1 MSLLKPKSV
10 ILYCQRYNDRFYER
24 VQDQWRLYMDLCSIY
39 DEMIENGTLLTAEQ
53 AKDIAVRIWTFAK
66 QVARNHDGAG
76 DALLERMCMSAINT
90 GIFDDEEKRRV
101 REMAELVSY
110 LDGGRGAMQLD
121 HINRLLALMTQT
133 VVDALE
139 RESPGFFTPE
149 RVLADYCKKHLDSHN
164 DESRAKMGWNEL
176 DDILANRRWLS
187 EEQAIGFAIE
197 SWRISQDVLHA
208 NVDELEEIAT
218 QPVFITDWYISQGD
232 VQRLMEPA
240 DELLYLIRFGA
251 DRERCSRFL
260 ALSMKVCADSLLLTC
275 PEMFDAKDAR

>member
-66 QVARNHDGAG
+66 QVARNHDGAD
-76 DALLERMCMSAINT
+76 DARLERMVLSSINA
-90 GIFDDEEKRRV
+90 GIFVDEEKRRV
-101 REMAELVSY
+101 REMTELVSY
-110 LDGGRGAMQLD
+110 LDAIQMD
-121 HINRLLALMTQT
+121 HLNRLLALMTQT

-139 RESPGFFTPE
+139 REAPGFFYPE
-149 RVLADYCKKHLDSHN
+149 RVLADFCKKHLDLHN

-187 EEQAIGFAIE
+187 KEQAIGFAIE

-218 QPVFITDWYISQGD
+218 QPVFVTDRYIYQDD

>member
-10 ILYCQRYNDRFYER
+10 IWYCQRCNDRFYER
-24 VQDQWRLYMDLCSIY
+24 AQDRWWLYNDLCALS

-66 QVARNHDGAG
+66 HVARDHDGVD
-76 DALLERMCMSAINT
+76 DARLERMCMSSINT
-90 GIFDDEEKRRV
+90 GIFGDEEKWRV
-101 REMAELVSY
+101 REMGELVSY
-110 LDGGRGAMQLD
+110 LDGRGAMQLD
-121 HINRLLALMTQT
+121 HLNRLLAIMTQT

-139 RESPGFFTPE
+139 REAPGSFHPE
-149 RVLADYCKKHLDSHN
+149 RVLADFCKKHLDLHN

-187 EEQAIGFAIE
+187 KEQAIGFAIE

-208 NVDELEEIAT
+208 NVDELEEIAV
-218 QPVFITDWYISQGD
+218 QPVFITDRYISQND

-260 ALSMKVCADSLLLTC
+260 ALSMKVCADSLLLMC
-275 PEMFDAKDAR
+275 PEMFETEDAR

>member
-1 MSLLKPKSV
+1 MSFLKPKSV
-10 ILYCQRYNDRFYER
+10 IWYCQRCNDRFYER
-24 VQDQWRLYMDLCSIY
+24 VQDQWRLHMDLRSIY
-39 DEMIENGTLLTAEQ
+39 DEMIENGTLLTSEQ

-66 QVARNHDGAG
+66 QVARNHDGAD
-76 DALLERMCMSAINT
+76 DARLERMCMSAINT

-101 REMAELVSY
+101 REMCELVSY
-110 LDGGRGAMQLD
+110 LDGRGAMQLD
-121 HINRLLALMTQT
+121 HLNRLLALMTQT

-139 RESPGFFTPE
+139 RESPGFFHPE
-149 RVLADYCKKHLDSHN
+149 RVLANYCKDHLDSHN

-187 EEQAIGFAIE
+187 KEQAIGFAIE

-218 QPVFITDWYISQGD
+218 QPVFITDWYISQDD

-260 ALSMKVCADSLLLTC
+260 ALSMKVCADSLLLTY

>member
-10 ILYCQRYNDRFYER
+10 ILYCQRYNNRFYER

-53 AKDIAVRIWTFAK
+53 AKSIAVRIWTLSR
-66 QVARNHDGAG
+66 QVARNHDGVDGAR
-76 DALLERMCMSAINT
+76 LERMVLSSINA
-90 GIFDDEEKRRV
+90 GIFVDEEKWRV
-101 REMAELVSY
+101 REMCELVSY
-110 LDGGRGAMQLD
+110 LDGRGAMQLD
-121 HINRLLALMTQT
+121 HLNRLLTLMTQT

-139 RESPGFFTPE
+139 REAPGFFHPE
-149 RVLADYCKKHLDSHN
+149 RVLADFCKKHLDLHN

-187 EEQAIGFAIE
+187 KEQAIGFAIE

-218 QPVFITDWYISQGD
+218 QPVFVTDRYIYQDD